1 MYMIEI
7 DLEKCQGCGDCIENC
22 PNEIFSLVE
31 EDGKKHAIV
40 SGDPDECIGCLSCEA
55 ECEEGAVTVTEL

>member
-1 MYMIEI
+1 MYIITI
-7 DLEKCQGCGDCIENC
+7 DVDKCQGCGDCVENC
-22 PNEIFSLVE
+22 PNEIFTVVE
-31 EDGKKHAIV
+31 EDGKKYAMV